1 MKFIIRWIIT
11 TAAVAAAVWLVPG
24 ITTVGGGDAIYA
36 LAVMGLALSVVDAL
50 VKPIV
55 KVFSLPATI
64 LTLGLFLL
72 VINAAMLLLASWLST
87 SIFGIGVEID
97 TFTSAL
103 IGAII
108 VSIVGTL
115 FGLDKQTA
123 N

>member
-1 MKFIIRWIIT
+1 
-11 TAAVAAAVWLVPG
+11 
-24 ITTVGGGDAIYA
+24 
-36 LAVMGLALSVVDAL
+36 
-50 VKPIV
+50 
-55 KVFSLPATI
+55 
-64 LTLGLFLL
+64 
-72 VINAAMLLLASWLST
+72 MLLLASWLST